1 MFSFNKKIDS
11 DLKALIEINSGK
23 NYRVLIK
30 YRNFPDT
37 LQKKI
42 SSYRGTFICLIKD
55 CSLICANINSKA
67 INRLLEYPEVQ
78 YICLDRY
85 LFLCGTSISTAN
97 KIRLTN
103 KSNLSGR
110 GVGIGIID
118 SGVYPH
124 KDLTLPEN
132 RIGTFLD
139 LINSLSYPYDDNG
152 HGSCTCG
159 IIAGNGEA
167 SNGAYKGIAPGCT
180 LHVVKSFDKLGK
192 GYASN
197 ILMALAYLIENS
209 SKYNIKVIC
218 LPFEQLNFNLF
229 IYRAFDK
236 LFIKA
241 KSLGIICVLPSGSNK
256 NDEGTITGLALNPNC
271 ITVSGVNTLS
281 TISSY
286 EYSSCGGSKK
296 DTKPDFTAACVDIV
310 SLNSNTSYYSE
321 RNNTKVY
328 APKLDTSYKSF
339 TGTSIAAAYV
349 AGVCVLLYENNPRLS
364 YDDILSL
371 LKLSSESLNLD
382 KYQQGAGK
390 ININNVL
397 K

>member
-118 SGVYPH
+118 SGVYHH

-209 SKYNIKVIC
+209 SKYN
-218 LPFEQLNFNLF
+218 
-229 IYRAFDK
+229 RH
-236 LFIKA
+236 
-241 KSLGIICVLPSGSNK
+241 
-256 NDEGTITGLALNPNC
+256 
-271 ITVSGVNTLS
+271 
-281 TISSY
+281 
-286 EYSSCGGSKK
+286 
-296 DTKPDFTAACVDIV
+296 
-310 SLNSNTSYYSE
+310 
-321 RNNTKVY
+321 
-328 APKLDTSYKSF
+328 
-339 TGTSIAAAYV
+339 
-349 AGVCVLLYENNPRLS
+349 
-364 YDDILSL
+364 
-371 LKLSSESLNLD
+371 
-382 KYQQGAGK
+382 
-390 ININNVL
+390 
-397 K
+397 